1 MKMYI
6 KNLPESIGSYIFDVE
21 RFMDGKNKETIFE
34 YATDIL
40 DNKINKEMGDYT
52 MRETAR
58 GLLVIDNGLLLI
70 HRIKQKD
77 GRRQEY
83 YVVPGGGIEEG
94 ESYEDTVKRE
104 IKEELGIDVKP
115 VRLLYK
121 QKINNEV
128 HNYFLCEYLSG
139 QIGTGE
145 GPEFNSEAYSVRG
158 QYIPE
163 VIPLKELYKI
173 NLQEPLKTVLQVDL
187 IKYGSIENI
196 NYRDISVDSSEKNTG
211 R

>member
-1 MKMYI
+1 MQR
-6 KNLPESIGSYIFDVE
+6 NIGSYIFNAEDFVK
-21 RFMDGKNKETIFE
+21 GKNKESIFD
-34 YATDIL
+34 YAIDVI
-40 DNKINKEMGDYT
+40 DNKINRGMEELT

-58 GLLVIDNGLLLI
+58 GLLVINNGLLLI
-70 HRIKQKD
+70 HRIKQKN
-77 GRRQEY
+77 GVKQEY
-83 YVVPGGGIEEG
+83 YVIPGGGIEEG

-139 QIGTGE
+139 KIGTGN
-145 GPEFNSEAYSVRG
+145 GPEFNSEEYSTRG

-163 VIPLKELYKI
+163 IIPLKELYKI

-187 IKYGSIENI
+187 VKYGSIENI
-196 NYRDISVDSSEKNTG
+196 NYRDISDNSDTKNTG